1 MNDALVILLHGV
13 GSRGADIAVLERAWA
28 PILPGAAFAA
38 PDAPFAFDQAAQG
51 QQWFSVAGVTEADR
65 PARVVAARPAFD
77 ATLERIV
84 TERGFADRLDSVALV
99 GFSQGSIMALDAV
112 ASGRWKVG
120 AVVAFA
126 GRLAKPEPFAAAVA
140 TPVLLVHGTADPVM
154 PVALAEDAEARL
166 VGAGMTVHR
175 RMIPGLG
182 HQLDAR
188 GAQIAGQFLA
198 ETLPQ

>member
-1 MNDALVILLHGV
+1 MSDALVILLHGV
-13 GSRGADIAVLERAWA
+13 GSRGTDIAVLERAWA
-28 PILPGAAFAA
+28 QVLPGADFAA

-51 QQWFSVAGVTEADR
+51 RQWFSVSGVTEADR
-65 PARVVAARPAFD
+65 PARVVAARAAFD

-84 TERGFADRLDSVALV
+84 TERGFADRLESVALV

-126 GRLAKPEPFAAAVA
+126 GRLATPEPFAAAMG

-166 VGAGMTVHR
+166 VGAGMSVQR
-175 RMIPGLG
+175 RLIPGLG

-188 GAQIAGQFLA
+188 GVQIAGQFLV
-198 ETLPQ
+198 ETLPG